1 MIVYGK
7 KLSLFA
13 GILLL
18 SACASRT
25 DVPLSTQS
33 LSASTIEPSQ
43 TTSPTDSN
51 TLPHPDL
58 AIEFELILGAA
69 QRDRGI
75 DVIQTRD
82 EGYAILGYTSS
93 SGAGGE
99 DLYLV
104 RLSAEGQELW
114 SQTYGGEAQD
124 NGWSIH
130 EIEGGDFML
139 FGFTHSSG
147 AGGLDFYLIR
157 TDPDGQVLWEA
168 TYGGEDDE
176 YGWAL
181 SPTDDGGFV
190 LAGQTESYG
199 SGDIDGYLIK
209 VDDSGELQWSQTYGG
224 PDEDRLFSIDLCDDG
239 GFILTGTSGQSST
252 SRDVYLVRT
261 DAQGEL
267 LWESR
272 IGADADDVGH
282 DVRQLVDGT
291 FAVAGYTMNYGA
303 ERYDA
308 MLLRVDENGE
318 FVWRQLYGGYLE
330 DRTISLDLTLD
341 GGFLLGGYS
350 QSYGNGNWDI
360 YFVHADT
367 DGNMLWFGVYGD
379 LGNETGYTFVQA
391 QDSGVV
397 LTGETYSSNLGEG
410 DLIILKIGMP

>member
-1 MIVYGK
+1 MLLKGIFLGIGFLVMTACSPEGETALPATASPPPSVPPFPIV
-7 KLSLFA
+7 SPSDP
-13 GILLL
+13 
-18 SACASRT
+18 SAF
-25 DVPLSTQS
+25 P
-33 LSASTIEPSQ
+33 EPE
-43 TTSPTDSN
+43 
-51 TLPHPDL
+51 L

-75 DVIQTRD
+75 DVIQTQD

-104 RLSAEGQELW
+104 RLSADGQELW
-114 SQTYGGEAQD
+114 TQTYGGEAQD

-130 EIEGGDFML
+130 EMEGGDFML

-181 SPTDDGGFV
+181 SPTEDGGFV

-224 PDEDRLFSIDLCDDG
+224 PDEDRLFSIDLCQDG

-391 QDSGVV
+391 QDGSVV
-397 LTGETYSSNLGEG
+397 LTGETYSANLGGG
-410 DLIILKIGMP
+410 DLIFLKIGMP